1 MLLPNNACTRPH
13 RLTAVVVDRFWDPE
27 FEEWCQP
34 SQSVPFA
41 ELVAAAETR
50 IKVTS

>member
-1 MLLPNNACTRPH
+1 MHALAH
-13 RLTAVVVDRFWDPE
+13 RFTAVFLFVFRFWDPE